1 MPSFPQRIL
10 SLAPSN
16 TEILYALGLGDRVVG
31 VTEYCLYPPEAQ
43 GKTRLKGWV
52 SIPVEKILALEPDLV
67 VTSTICQ
74 DALKRKLDEAQIP
87 LLHLDP
93 RDLNGITQSFSKLG
107 RATGKEAEAEGLI
120 QKFEQERKAV
130 QASVAPGPS
139 VRPRVYCEEWSKPPS
154 VSGNWV
160 PELMTDAGAEYFPV
174 KPGKLSR
181 PVHLE
186 EIQAF
191 QPEIVILS
199 ICGQGLEPDPSQ
211 ILQRVGW
218 EQLKAVQGKWIFV
231 LNDSLLNCPG
241 PRVWEGA
248 RVFQQILKA
257 YHQGVKPPDSPLL
270 RNL

>member
-1 MPSFPQRIL
+1 MPSVPKRIL

-16 TEILYALGLGDRVVG
+16 TEILYALGLGDSIVG

-43 GKTRLKGWV
+43 SKTRLKGWV

-74 DALKRKLDEAQIP
+74 DPLKRKLDEAKIP

-93 RDLNGITQSFSKLG
+93 RDLNGITQSFLKLG
-107 RATGKEAEAEGLI
+107 QATAKETEAKSLV
-120 QKFEQERKAV
+120 QKFERERKAI
-130 QASVAPGPS
+130 QALAAPS
-139 VRPRVYCEEWSKPPS
+139 HSRRPRVYCEEWSKPPS

-160 PELMTDAGAEYFPV
+160 PELMADAGAEYFPI
-174 KPGKLSR
+174 KPGNLSR
-181 PVHLE
+181 PVRLE

-191 QPEIVILS
+191 DPEIVFLS
-199 ICGQGLEPDPSQ
+199 ICGQGLSPDPAQ

-218 EQLKAVQGKWIFV
+218 EKLSAVQGKWIFA
-231 LNDSLLNCPG
+231 LDDSLLNCPG
-241 PRVWEGA
+241 PRVLEGA
-248 RVFQQILKA
+248 RIFQQIFKA
-257 YHQGVKPPDSPLL
+257 FEKGLKPPNSPVL

>member
-1 MPSFPQRIL
+1 MSSFPRRIL

-16 TEILYALGLGDRVVG
+16 TEILYALGLGDSIVG

-43 GKTRLKGWV
+43 SKTRLKGWV

-74 DALKRKLDEAQIP
+74 DALKRKLDEAKVP

-93 RDLNGITQSFSKLG
+93 RDLNGIIQSFLKLG
-107 RATGKEAEAEGLI
+107 QAAGKEAEAKALAR
-120 QKFEQERKAV
+120 KFEQERKAI
-130 QASVAPGPS
+130 QASVPS
-139 VRPRVYCEEWSKPPS
+139 GHPRVYCEEWSKPPA

-160 PELMTDAGAEYFPV
+160 PELVTAAGAEYFPIE
-174 KPGKLSR
+174 PGTLSR
-181 PVHLE
+181 PVRLE

-191 QPEIVILS
+191 DPEIVILS
-199 ICGQGLEPDPSQ
+199 ICGQGLEPDPAQ

-218 EQLKAVQGKWIFV
+218 ERLKAVQGKWIFV
-231 LNDSLLNCPG
+231 LEDSLLNCPG
-241 PRVWEGA
+241 PRVLEGA
-248 RVFQQILKA
+248 RLLRQILEA
-257 YHQGVKPPDSPLL
+257 FHQGVKPPNSPFL